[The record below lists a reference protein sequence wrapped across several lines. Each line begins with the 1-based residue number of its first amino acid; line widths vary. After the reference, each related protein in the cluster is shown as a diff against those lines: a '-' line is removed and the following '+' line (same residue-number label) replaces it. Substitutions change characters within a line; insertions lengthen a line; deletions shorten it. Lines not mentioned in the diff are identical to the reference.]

1 MVGAVGD
8 DGNAS
13 DPMVAVV
20 DDDTYAKAVT
30 NAMKPGGPLATK
42 RSDEHPLSRK
52 TIVNKQNTDGHG
64 ARNVS

>member
-52 TIVNKQNTDGHG
+52 TIVNKQNTDG
-64 ARNVS
+64 VE